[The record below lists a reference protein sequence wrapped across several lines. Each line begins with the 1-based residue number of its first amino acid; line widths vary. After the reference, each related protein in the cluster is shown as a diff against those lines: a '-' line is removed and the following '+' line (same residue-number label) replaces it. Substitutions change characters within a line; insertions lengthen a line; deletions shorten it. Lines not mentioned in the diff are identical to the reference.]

1 MKMLVFFLAV
11 VVISHLSDGAVYT
24 RYGKTSCPSVSGTS
38 KIYNGVMAGTGY
50 GQTGGASDF
59 LCLPYY
65 PQYSTYRTRS
75 QYFSR
80 LVPAEYEQPV
90 RNNGHN
96 YNAPCAVCYTT
107 RSDTMM
113 IPARTSCYSGWTL
126 EYTGYLVTESDGN
139 KHSTK
144 YICVDQ
150 NYEVLSGSAGH
161 THQATDLYHVEVDCS
176 SGIIPCAFYQYN
188 SFREIT
194 CSVCSK

>member
-1 MKMLVFFLAV
+1 MLVVFLAV
-11 VVISHLSDGAVYT
+11 LLIFHHSDGAVYT
-24 RYGKTSCPSVSGTS
+24 RYGKRSCPSVHVSGTS

-50 GQTGGASDF
+50 GQTGGASDY

-90 RNNGHN
+90 RQNGHD

-126 EYTGYLVTESDGN
+126 EYTGYLVTEKDLN
-139 KHSTK
+139 EHSTK
-144 YICVDQ
+144 YICVDKYYTMSFLAVQ
-150 NYEVLSGSAGH
+150 G
-161 THQATDLYHVEVDCS
+161 THMRQQ
-176 SGIIPCAFYQYN
+176 IF
-188 SFREIT
+188 IT
-194 CSVCSK
+194 